1 MTKDRKPTRTDL
13 LDELN
18 SIQSLLGDAARDV
31 DQPLADDE
39 IPVLPPGG
47 SAEGDAHTQI
57 PLLGADAPRS
67 SGAEPLRKALSE
79 RENPFLPKSAS
90 TAKPQPSLTGSK
102 AIEALIA
109 QRAASTP
116 PRATTPAASSTPA
129 ATLSDSQIH
138 ALVDEV
144 LAEWLPKIERDLRNR
159 LIDALKNRS

>member
-13 LDELN
+13 LDELS
-18 SIQSLLGDAARDV
+18 SIQSLLGDAAHDV
-31 DQPLADDE
+31 DQPLLEDE
-39 IPVLPPGG
+39 IPVLPPDD
-47 SAEGDAHTQI
+47 ADGDADTQI

-67 SGAEPLRKALSE
+67 SADPLRKALSE

-90 TAKPQPSLTGSK
+90 APKPQPPLTGSK

-109 QRAASTP
+109 QRAASMP
-116 PRATTPAASSTPA
+116 PRTTPAAAASAPA
-129 ATLSDSQIH
+129 NVLSDSEVH

>member
-13 LDELN
+13 LDELS

-31 DQPLADDE
+31 DQPLLEDE
-39 IPVLPPGG
+39 IPVLPPDD
-47 SAEGDAHTQI
+47 ADGDTHTQI
-57 PLLGADAPRS
+57 PLLGAEAPRS
-67 SGAEPLRKALSE
+67 TSADPLRKALSE

-90 TAKPQPSLTGSK
+90 TPKPQPSLAGSK
-102 AIEALIA
+102 AIEAQIA
-109 QRAASTP
+109 QRAASMP
-116 PRATTPAASSTPA
+116 PRPTQAAPIAPAGG
-129 ATLSDSQIH
+129 LGDSEIH

>member
-13 LDELN
+13 LDELS
-18 SIQSLLGDAARDV
+18 SIQSLLGDAAHDV
-31 DQPLADDE
+31 DQPLLQDE
-39 IPVLPPGG
+39 IPVLPPDD
-47 SAEGDAHTQI
+47 SAEGDAHAQI

-67 SGAEPLRKALSE
+67 SAEPLRQALSE
-79 RENPFLPKSAS
+79 RDNPFLPKSAG

-109 QRAASTP
+109 QRATSAP
-116 PRATTPAASSTPA
+116 PRAAAPAPTPGAPTTE
-129 ATLSDSQIH
+129 LSDSQIH
-138 ALVDEV
+138 ALVDET

>member
-1 MTKDRKPTRTDL
+1 
-13 LDELN
+13 
-18 SIQSLLGDAARDV
+18 
-31 DQPLADDE
+31 
-39 IPVLPPGG
+39 
-47 SAEGDAHTQI
+47 
-57 PLLGADAPRS
+57 
-67 SGAEPLRKALSE
+67 PLRKAVSE

-90 TAKPQPSLTGSK
+90 APKPQPPLTGSK

-116 PRATTPAASSTPA
+116 RAPAPSPASPAAP
-129 ATLSDSQIH
+129 ATLSDNQIH

>member
-13 LDELN
+13 LDELS
-18 SIQSLLGDAARDV
+18 SIQSLLGDAAHDV
-31 DQPLADDE
+31 DQPLLEDE
-39 IPVLPPGG
+39 IPVLPPDD
-47 SAEGDAHTQI
+47 ADGDAHTQI
-57 PLLGADAPRS
+57 PLLGADTPRS
-67 SGAEPLRKALSE
+67 TADPLHKALSE
-79 RENPFLPKSAS
+79 RENPFLPKSAGA
-90 TAKPQPSLTGSK
+90 AKPQPPLSGSK

-116 PRATTPAASSTPA
+116 RARAASPASPAAP

>member
-13 LDELN
+13 LDELS
-18 SIQSLLGDAARDV
+18 SIQSLLGDAAHDV
-31 DQPLADDE
+31 DQPLLDDE
-39 IPVLPPGG
+39 IPVLPPD
-47 SAEGDAHTQI
+47 GDGDSHTQI
-57 PLLGADAPRS
+57 PLLGTDAPGS
-67 SGAEPLRKALSE
+67 SAADPLRKAVSE

-90 TAKPQPSLTGSK
+90 APKPQPPLTGSK

-116 PRATTPAASSTPA
+116 RMPAPSPASPAAP

>member
-39 IPVLPPGG
+39 IPVLPPD
-47 SAEGDAHTQI
+47 ADGDAHAQI
-57 PLLGADAPRS
+57 PLLGADAS
-67 SGAEPLRKALSE
+67 SNADPLRKALSE
-79 RENPFLPKSAS
+79 RENPFLPKSAGAS
-90 TAKPQPSLTGSK
+90 KPQSPLTGSK

-109 QRAASTP
+109 ERAASTP
-116 PRATTPAASSTPA
+116 RAPAPSPSSPATPS
-129 ATLSDSQIH
+129 TLSDSQIH